1 MFSHYSH
8 NPIRRSRPKEKPKA
22 EQKLVKGQLKLTDFF
37 QPPLK
42 KPICVSDEGA

>member
-22 EQKLVKGQLKLTDFF
+22 EQKLVKGQLKLTEFF
-37 QPPLK
+37 KPTLK
-42 KPICVSDEGA
+42 KDIYVNDKGV